1 MPRTPLLITS
11 LAVAGGLCAGVASH
25 VQQVGAGDLDSRSMT
40 APSLPDRLP
49 FAGPLG
55 SEALPVGQ
63 LVSGLALENTVPLT
77 PLTTSTSSAPSTTI
91 APPATNQVSAAPT
104 TAPPDTA
111 PANPEPQ
118 AEPQPQTQSQ
128 PQAQPQPEAA
138 PEPSPPV
145 APAPVVEAAP
155 AVDGTFDASA
165 AASFLA
171 LTNQARAE
179 VGVAPLQLDASLSAY
194 ARNHAMAMAAAGH
207 IYHSQISSL
216 LGPWSLVGENVGVG
230 PTVNAIQ
237 NALLASPSHYQNLS
251 DGAFSSMG
259 IAVFI
264 DSAGRMYTVHVFG
277 N

>member
-1 MPRTPLLITS
+1 
-11 LAVAGGLCAGVASH
+11 
-25 VQQVGAGDLDSRSMT
+25 MT
-40 APSLPDRLP
+40 APSLPDRRP
-49 FAGPLG
+49 FAEPLG
-55 SEALPVGQ
+55 SDALAVGQ
-63 LVSGLALENTVPLT
+63 LVTGLAMENTVPLT
-77 PLTTSTSSAPSTTI
+77 PPHTSTIAAPPTTISAPPTE
-91 APPATNQVSAAPT
+91 ATAAPT
-104 TAPPDTA
+104 TTPPETVPAEPAPEAQPEA
-111 PANPEPQ
+111 EAQPEPQ
-118 AEPQPQTQSQ
+118 PGSESAPP
-128 PQAQPQPEAA
+128 AA
-138 PEPSPPV
+138 PEPV
-145 APAPVVEAAP
+145 AEAAP

-179 VGVAPLQLDASLSAY
+179 VGVAPLQLDGSLSAY

-207 IYHSQISSL
+207 LYHSEIKSL

-251 DGAFSSMG
+251 DAAFSSMG